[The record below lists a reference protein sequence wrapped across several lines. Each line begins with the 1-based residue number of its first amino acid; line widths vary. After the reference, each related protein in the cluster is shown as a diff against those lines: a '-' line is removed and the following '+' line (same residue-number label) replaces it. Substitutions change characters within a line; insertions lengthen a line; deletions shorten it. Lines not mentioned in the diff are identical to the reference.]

1 MAMGK
6 AVVITRTQGQKD
18 VVRDGVDGLY
28 VPPGDASALRA
39 AILSL
44 VENPDRCLRMG
55 QKARQALEAGMT
67 LDHWV
72 QRVSKVVVDA
82 VAARAA

>member
-1 MAMGK
+1 
-6 AVVITRTQGQKD
+6 
-18 VVRDGVDGLY
+18 
-28 VPPGDASALRA
+28 
-39 AILSL
+39 
-44 VENPDRCLRMG
+44 MG